1 MEYVIA
7 IKKTKMENQTNKW
20 LKTFQAALPYLALV
34 APAVWFIGALI
45 WTAGIGRLPGELYWV
60 SPYEG
65 FIMTLGSPFF
75 VATFIFLGQLVSNRF
90 PKTGILVTVLGI
102 LGVATLAITAGF
114 RLIVSVNVEYGI
126 DPNTISKAYNA
137 DSIWYLPFFV
147 LQLSGFL
154 SFIIS
159 GIALLRVNLAPKW
172 AAVLLILSI
181 PALVT
186 GQFRYHTEIFWPLAT
201 GFWLLGIGGLVNF
214 VKKNST
220 NPRSS

>member
-1 MEYVIA
+1 
-7 IKKTKMENQTNKW
+7 MENRTNRW
-20 LKTFQAALPYLALV
+20 GKTFQAALPYLALV
-34 APAVWFIGALI
+34 APLSWFIGALV

-90 PKTGILVTVLGI
+90 SKTGVLVTVLGT
-102 LGVATLAITAGF
+102 LGVAALAITAGF
-114 RLIVSVNVEYGI
+114 RLIVSVNVDYGN

-137 DSIWYLPFFV
+137 DSIWYLPFVV

-159 GIALLRVNLAPKW
+159 GVALLRTNLAPKW

-181 PALVT
+181 PAWVT
-186 GQFRYHTEIFWPLAT
+186 AQFRYHAEIFWPLAS
-201 GFWLLGIGGLVNF
+201 GFWLLGIWGLANSVR
-214 VKKNST
+214 KNST
-220 NPRSS
+220 NA